1 MRALSGL
8 VCLFLSSHLV
18 IYRIMCNLNHQTTK
32 KYDSMRIT
40 KDMKMAD
47 VIQMNYM
54 LIPVIYRFGINL
66 GFGDKT
72 VNEICVEAEVD
83 LNFFLQMVNTYHDKD
98 YFPKEELQSIPSKD
112 IVAYLKMTH
121 SNYLN
126 EKLPEIENLIEAL
139 QHGEAEDEKYIL
151 LIRNFYEGYKN
162 ELTEHILHEEE
173 VVFPYVIAVEEIC
186 EAGVFSEKSREIFE
200 SFSIQKCQDAHDD
213 VEEKL
218 MDLKTIMIK
227 YLTPPLNTSLYHKI
241 IQLLFMLEQDLSY
254 HARIEDKVLVPKM
267 IAMEKIITEL
277 N

>member
-1 MRALSGL
+1 
-8 VCLFLSSHLV
+8 
-18 IYRIMCNLNHQTTK
+18 
-32 KYDSMRIT
+32 MRIT

-72 VNEICVEAEVD
+72 VKEICDETNID
-83 LNFFLQMVNTYHDKD
+83 LNFFLQLVNTYHDKD

-121 SNYLN
+121 SSYLN
-126 EKLPEIENLIEAL
+126 EKLTEIEDLIESL
-139 QHGEAEDEKYIL
+139 QHAEAEDEKYIL

-162 ELTEHILHEEE
+162 ELTEHIMHEEE
-173 VVFPYVIAVEEIC
+173 VVFPYVLAVEEIC
-186 EAGVFSEKSREIFE
+186 NTGLISDLNRKIYE
-200 SFSIQKCQDAHDD
+200 SFSISRYQDAHDD

-241 IQLLFMLEQDLSY
+241 IQLLFMLEQDLNY
-254 HARIEDKVLVPKM
+254 HSRIEDKVLLPKM
-267 IAMEKIITEL
+267 ISMEKIITEL
-277 N
+277 I

>member
-1 MRALSGL
+1 
-8 VCLFLSSHLV
+8 
-18 IYRIMCNLNHQTTK
+18 
-32 KYDSMRIT
+32 MRIT

-72 VNEICVEAEVD
+72 VTEICGGAEVD

-121 SNYLN
+121 SSYLN
-126 EKLPEIENLIEAL
+126 EKLSEIEVLIEEL
-139 QHGEAEDEKYIL
+139 QHAEFEDEKYIL
-151 LIRNFYEGYKN
+151 LIRNFFEGYKN
-162 ELTEHILHEEE
+162 ELTEHIMHEEE
-173 VVFPYVIAVEEIC
+173 LVFPYVLAVEEIC
-186 EAGVFSEKSREIFE
+186 EARSISDRNRKLYE
-200 SFSIQKCQDAHDD
+200 SFSIAEYQEGHDD

-227 YLTPPLNTSLYHKI
+227 YLTPPLNKNLYHKI
-241 IQLLFMLEQDLSY
+241 IQLLFMLEQDLNY
-254 HARIEDKVLVPKM
+254 HSRIEDKVLVPKM

>member
-1 MRALSGL
+1 
-8 VCLFLSSHLV
+8 
-18 IYRIMCNLNHQTTK
+18 
-32 KYDSMRIT
+32 MRIT

-66 GFGDKT
+66 GFGDQT
-72 VNEICVEAEVD
+72 VKEICTETSVD
-83 LNFFLQMVNTYHDKD
+83 LNFFLQLVNTYHDKD

-112 IVAYLKMTH
+112 IVTYLKMTH

-126 EKLPEIENLIEAL
+126 EKLSEIEDLIEAL
-139 QHGEAEDEKYIL
+139 QHTEKEDEKYIL
-151 LIRNFYEGYKN
+151 LIRNFYEGYRN
-162 ELTEHILHEEE
+162 ELTEHIIHEEE
-173 VVFPYVIAVEEIC
+173 VVFPYVLAVEEIC
-186 EAGVFSEKSREIFE
+186 KEGVISDKNKKIYD
-200 SFSIQKCQDAHDD
+200 SFSILKYQDAHDD

-254 HARIEDKVLVPKM
+254 HSRIEDKVLIPKM
-267 IAMEKIITEL
+267 IAMEKIISEL